1 MWRDSSFCR
10 RMLPTCGPL
19 PCATTTSWPALTRS
33 ARRAL
38 VASIRFRWARTSE
51 GSPGGKSALP
61 PTATTSF
68 VTQRLRGR
76 PVHFGQS
83 IRRFGRGNG
92 PRERAPP
99 GERHIYLSAAR
110 IAARCEPRGA
120 PGLLQEVVPEV
131 PGHPLFPD
139 HVSAPA
145 RGRGRPTIRPYSE
158 HRLLP
163 RRPPDPHQHLRRPV
177 LARRA
182 EAEAIRGECARGLS
196 RRHPPCRWDVDASSS
211 RARPVVGAAELPGHR
226 EPDHGA
232 REWIG
237 RTVPCAALDVVRC

>member
-1 MWRDSSFCR
+1 MWRDSSFCS

-110 IAARCEPRGA
+110 IAARCEPGGA
-120 PGLLQEVVPEV
+120 PGL
-131 PGHPLFPD
+131 PG
-139 HVSAPA
+139 
-145 RGRGRPTIRPYSE
+145 Y
-158 HRLLP
+158 
-163 RRPPDPHQHLRRPV
+163 
-177 LARRA
+177 
-182 EAEAIRGECARGLS
+182 
-196 RRHPPCRWDVDASSS
+196 
-211 RARPVVGAAELPGHR
+211 R
-226 EPDHGA
+226 EPDDGVG
-232 REWIG
+232 EWIG
-237 RTVPCAALDVVRC
+237 RSIPGAALDVVRFPRESDHQSKRDS